1 MCLAQ
6 HLAVFYICAAAL
18 APCGYM
24 VGIHFFQFPDAAG
37 ILVMT
42 DGAVGAIANALG
54 LCLIGLLL
62 IYFAHGW
69 LVEQTDI
76 QELCILTATKHIL
89 KHASAIPNKIVMHQL
104 THFLRQFRMVQWQ
117 RMETLVGGECL
128 QARSVGNGELCDKDT
143 TDGE

>member
-18 APCGYM
+18 APCGHM
-24 VGIHFFQFPDAAG
+24 VGIHFFQFPNAAG
-37 ILVMT
+37 ILVVAN
-42 DGAVGAIANALG
+42 GAVGAIANALG

-62 IYFAHGW
+62 IHFAHGW

-89 KHASAIPNKIVMHQL
+89 KHASKSSCINSRTFCDSSVWFNGSEWK
-104 THFLRQFRMVQWQ
+104 
-117 RMETLVGGECL
+117 
-128 QARSVGNGELCDKDT
+128 RS
-143 TDGE
+143 